1 MTGSVSI
8 SLVRI
13 NSSKWHI
20 SIHVYGRMHSDGIR
34 SNRLKFNTFDDKRSE
49 KKFDDVSS
57 SREDIMCKLVNI
69 VPSRNSNMTNV
80 LIVSNLPIVCAGTIL
95 K

>member
-34 SNRLKFNTFDDKRSE
+34 SNRLKFNTLDDKRSE
-49 KKFDDVSS
+49 KRSMMFQIHVRILCANLS
-57 SREDIMCKLVNI
+57 IMYQVE
-69 VPSRNSNMTNV
+69 T
-80 LIVSNLPIVCAGTIL
+80 AT
-95 K
+95 